1 MNDIRN
7 LILETIFNQSLKLLR
22 PGSTDFD
29 IHTPE
34 PDDHEESM
42 LTRFPPLLEYVQM
55 GGVEIRDETP
65 ERVTRHPAL
74 YIANGTESLEIQAGS
89 GLGNLL
95 GIEMPYVGES
105 YPVVLRLVVN
115 QGIAPAYD
123 KSNPVIIARIRE
135 QLDYFL
141 DATYFRG
148 LRADRIGYQFPS
160 VVITAGITAS
170 YNLEAIA
177 TPWEVYD
184 FRLEVIF
191 KRQKEM
197 SD

>member
-1 MNDIRN
+1 
-7 LILETIFNQSLKLLR
+7 
-22 PGSTDFD
+22 
-29 IHTPE
+29 
-34 PDDHEESM
+34 M
-42 LTRFPPLLEYVQM
+42 LALSPPLLEYVQM

-115 QGIAPAYD
+115 QGIAPPYE

-135 QLDYFL
+135 QLDYIL

-148 LRADRIGYQFPS
+148 LRADRIGYRFPS